1 MTRSCIKKRRT
12 YATKFVRAALILAMS
27 TITSV
32 AHSQQG
38 LSNLWMGGYGEQWG
52 EPWGGVDMDFFSGSM
67 VVSTVDRGIDFGR
80 TSANITDM
88 EGHLLF
94 STNGAY
100 IANVTGDTMFNG
112 SGLNPS
118 MYTSWW
124 PVGLHIAQGCLIL
137 PKPSTPGIYYLFHG
151 TIDDL
156 SSSLSHHLYL
166 TSIDMSLDSGLG
178 GVLSKNEILIADTLN
193 EGRITAVRHANGR
206 DWWVF
211 CFKANTNIHYRLLLT
226 PSGVSVNG
234 TQAIGEVRTPDHG
247 QACFSPDGSRYAYY
261 SGFGTADLDI
271 FNFDRCTGLF
281 SNPVNINIDDSNS
294 LGGVAF
300 SPNGRF
306 LYVSSVLDVYQY
318 DTEASDIAASMVH
331 IAHWDSTYSPSPP
344 FATVFDIAQL
354 APDGKIYIGTG
365 NSTLRMHV
373 INNPDEPGLA
383 CNMVQHSVEL
393 PRYYS
398 NSLPNHPNYFL
409 GPVDGSVC
417 DSLGINVGVP
427 EEVLRLGVQAYPNPN
442 AGNFTLSYPAQN
454 VVGELEVRDLSGR
467 LELRERIPQWSQMH
481 RVVLH
486 EAAGMYQCR
495 LTWGAHSAA
504 VRVLIE
510 P

>member
-1 MTRSCIKKRRT
+1 
-12 YATKFVRAALILAMS
+12 
-27 TITSV
+27 
-32 AHSQQG
+32 
-38 LSNLWMGGYGEQWG
+38 
-52 EPWGGVDMDFFSGSM
+52 MDFFSGSM

-427 EEVLRLGVQAYPNPN
+427 GVGLNATLSAYPNPSQG
-442 AGNFTLSYPAQN
+442 AFTLSYPAQPT
-454 VVGELEVRDLSGR
+454 VGELEVRDVTGR
-467 LELRERIPQWSQMH
+467 VVLRERLPQWSTVHQ
-481 RVVLH
+481 VELAGQ
-486 EAAGMYQCR
+486 AAGLYQCK
-495 LTWGAHSAA
+495 LTWAKGSVATH
-504 VRVLIE
+504 VILER
-510 P
+510 